1 MSVSSA
7 DRKQT
12 HKQAI
17 LTSAIAIAI
26 ALAEEVL
33 VEILTQHA
41 HLTLQALIK
50 QQSRRDGGPVESSSS
65 PAFAWVDR
73 MDPVLR
79 CLPLHLLLRSIDDW
93 RS

>member
-1 MSVSSA
+1 MVSSA
-7 DRKQT
+7 DGKQIYKQT
-12 HKQAI
+12 I
-17 LTSAIAIAI
+17 LTSAS

-79 CLPLHLLLRSIDDW
+79 WLPLHLLLRSIDDW